1 MREAE
6 HPSVVLPR
14 VTGVVIGVTGVVF
27 CLVGAASPQTQA
39 VGAFHKANRAG
50 LFPKCLF
57 EDGEITS

>member
-1 MREAE
+1 M
-6 HPSVVLPR
+6 VLPR
-14 VTGVVIGVTGVVF
+14 VTGVVIGVTGVTGVVF

>member
-1 MREAE
+1 M
-6 HPSVVLPR
+6 VLPR